1 MKTHLTKRLQSCF
14 IWRPASLHRVCGNFG
29 PQLRFKWTRE
39 PSVHCSLAVIYRVF
53 WRQSNWEKSDY
64 VRSTQRIIL
73 LGQISSGCS
82 VIRNRLHFKRSLYH
96 RAGGCVLEIGNR
108 FGNGSHGVA
117 RAGGRG
123 EGVTEIGCDC
133 AQLSCPPPQP
143 GVCVCPGRCEC
154 PGRTPWEEERG
165 CERRGSVLKRV
176 GGKKA
181 AMAIKRLLS

>member
-1 MKTHLTKRLQSCF
+1 MNAK
-14 IWRPASLHRVCGNFG
+14 P
-29 PQLRFKWTRE
+29 P
-39 PSVHCSLAVIYRVF
+39 VHCSLAVIYRVF

-108 FGNGSHGVA
+108 FGNGSHGGA
-117 RAGGRG
+117 HGKGGGRG
-123 EGVTEIGCDC
+123 EWQKLVVT
-133 AQLSCPPPQP
+133 ALSCRVRLPP
-143 GVCVCPGRCEC
+143 GVRVCPSVQVGR
-154 PGRTPWEEERG
+154 R
-165 CERRGSVLKRV
+165 ERRKEGVRKEEVFWRGW

-181 AMAIKRLLS
+181 AIAIKCLLS

>member
-1 MKTHLTKRLQSCF
+1 MNAK
-14 IWRPASLHRVCGNFG
+14 
-29 PQLRFKWTRE
+29 

-108 FGNGSHGVA
+108 FGNGSY
-117 RAGGRG
+117 GGARG
-123 EGVTEIGCDC
+123 EGGGGAEGNDGNWLWLRSVCRVR
-133 AQLSCPPPQP
+133 PPP
-143 GVCVCPGRCEC
+143 GVRVCPGHCEC

-165 CERRGSVLKRV
+165 CEKRGSVLK
-176 GGKKA
+176 GGGG
-181 AMAIKRLLS
+181 

>member
-1 MKTHLTKRLQSCF
+1 M
-14 IWRPASLHRVCGNFG
+14 RPASLHSSNF
-29 PQLRFKWTRE
+29 WTTAALWTKAK
-39 PSVHCSLAVIYRVF
+39 PAAHCSLAVIHRVF

-108 FGNGSHGVA
+108 FGNGSHGC
-117 RAGGRG
+117 RAQGGG
-123 EGVTEIGCDC
+123 GVMTEIGCDC
-133 AQLSCPPPQP
+133 AQLSCPPPAWLSASAP
-143 GVCVCPGRCEC
+143 ARCEC

-165 CERRGSVLKRV
+165 CEKRGSVLKGGGYSSRSNQSSVVLRIFWVV
-176 GGKKA
+176 GGG
-181 AMAIKRLLS
+181 RQRSRF

>member
-117 RAGGRG
+117 RAEGRG
-123 EGVTEIGCDC
+123 GDRNWLWLRSVVVSTSP
-133 AQLSCPPPQP
+133 AWRLRLP
-143 GVCVCPGRCEC
+143 GPLWVSR
-154 PGRTPWEEERG
+154 
-165 CERRGSVLKRV
+165 
-176 GGKKA
+176 
-181 AMAIKRLLS
+181 